1 MTQQFNFQYKRLR
14 GKVKTSEAPEN
25 IPERNYEEAEEP
37 PRACSSQGK
46 GHSGTSQPLPPT
58 PAPLLFKVKNV
69 HNWSLWSDP
78 KVPFS
83 QGSTDPI
90 DRGVLG
96 DSGLSLSIWG
106 PSCPLSPVIIIYQI
120 SAPSPRKLTPP
131 PPKRPQ
137 DQSDPPLRR
146 GHCLHLRP
154 PGTGPAL
161 DRPRA
166 PEPPPA
172 GTLGLANRSPGR
184 TALPLTERAEGAG
197 DPSLSRGSAGS
208 SCEPLA
214 RERVD
219 PGAACGHLRA
229 PHSAPPPPRGVDCAC
244 ARRWQRARERGGAGW
259 PWRGNRRPP
268 TRTPPPG
275 PPAGQVLVRRR

>member
-69 HNWSLWSDP
+69 HNWSLWGDP
-78 KVPFS
+78 KAPFS

-90 DRGVLG
+90 DRGVLEI
-96 DSGLSLSIWG
+96 LASLSIWG
-106 PSCPLSPVIIIYQI
+106 PSCPLSCVIIIYQI
-120 SAPSPRKLTPP
+120 SAPSPRKLTPL
-131 PPKRPQ
+131 PPKRSQ

-146 GHCLHLRP
+146 GHCLHLRS

-172 GTLGLANRSPGR
+172 GTLGLANRSPGGRRRPSPSAQRAPGILPSPWGARAPAASPWHGSGWTRGLPAGTSVRPLGPAAAPRCRLRVR
-184 TALPLTERAEGAG
+184 TAVAAGPRAQRGWLALERGTAAH
-197 DPSLSRGSAGS
+197 
-208 SCEPLA
+208 PLA
-214 RERVD
+214 
-219 PGAACGHLRA
+219 
-229 PHSAPPPPRGVDCAC
+229 PRRP
-244 ARRWQRARERGGAGW
+244 ARRPVECS
-259 PWRGNRRPP
+259 
-268 TRTPPPG
+268 
-275 PPAGQVLVRRR
+275 